1 MVNAKAVIR
10 VHRRRLKLCWRL
22 YDISIMK
29 CLIPALLLILSAALD
44 AAESNYCHD
53 PETNA
58 TWEQIRR
65 NHRGERDVEALIA
78 LREKLCRKVDAGTIS
93 VREATDQFE
102 AEREWVI
109 RERREY
115 NRRQEAG
122 SVETG

>member
-1 MVNAKAVIR
+1 VIR
-10 VHRRRLKLCWRL
+10 VPRRRLKLCWRL
-22 YDISIMK
+22 HDISIMK
-29 CLIPALLLILSAALD
+29 HLIPALLLILSAALD
-44 AAESNYCHD
+44 AAEPNYCHD
-53 PETNA
+53 PKTNA

-65 NHRGERDVEALIA
+65 NHRGEKDVEALYA
-78 LREKLCRKVDAGTIS
+78 LRVKLCRQVDAGTIS

-102 AEREWVI
+102 AERERVI